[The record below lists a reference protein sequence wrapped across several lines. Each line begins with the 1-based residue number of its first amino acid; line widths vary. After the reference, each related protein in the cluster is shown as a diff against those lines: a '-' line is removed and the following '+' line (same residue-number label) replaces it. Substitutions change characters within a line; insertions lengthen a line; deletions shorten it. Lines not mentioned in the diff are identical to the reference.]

1 MSFID
6 DSEQNM
12 EKYVSSLK
20 EENKSVPL
28 LKEQT
33 GGSVAGFVGGAGMGI
48 DALFAGPFHPDS
60 GHGSKNKQLL
70 AKQLKDRREKRKDL
84 ETDTD
89 GVIDDY
95 SGIPDPVGGYYETE
109 TELIAL
115 AYDELFDTNEFNKQY
130 NDEMTPPQDTKWV
143 EVDINYHYDDTYIN
157 RSEKNIKHFDVK
169 IKYDE
174 KPTYANKNFIN
185 SSETNMENVGI
196 EIKYD
201 DIPQYTNKNYIN
213 KSATNWEIINRG

>member
-1 MSFID
+1 MSFLD
-6 DSEQNM
+6 KA
-12 EKYVSSLK
+12 EKNVDRLMK
-20 EENKSVPL
+20 EES
-28 LKEQT
+28 

-60 GHGSKNKQLL
+60 GYGSKNKQLL
-70 AKQLKDRREKRKDL
+70 KKQLKDRRKKRKDL
-84 ETDTD
+84 ETDRD

-201 DIPQYTNKNYIN
+201 DIPQYTNKNYVN
-213 KSATNWEIINRG
+213 KSATNWKIINRG

>member
-1 MSFID
+1 MSFLD
-6 DSEQNM
+6 KA
-12 EKYVSSLK
+12 EKNVDRLMK
-20 EENKSVPL
+20 EES
-28 LKEQT
+28 

-60 GHGSKNKQLL
+60 GYGSKNKQLL
-70 AKQLKDRREKRKDL
+70 AKQLKDRRKKRKDL
-84 ETDTD
+84 ETDRD

-157 RSEKNIKHFDVK
+157 RSEKNTKHFDVK

>member
-1 MSFID
+1 MSFLD
-6 DSEQNM
+6 KA
-12 EKYVSSLK
+12 EKNVDRLMK
-20 EENKSVPL
+20 EES
-28 LKEQT
+28 

-60 GHGSKNKQLL
+60 GYGSKNKELL

-84 ETDTD
+84 ETDRD

>member
-1 MSFID
+1 MNFLD
-6 DSEQNM
+6 KA
-12 EKYVSSLK
+12 EKNVDRLMK
-20 EENKSVPL
+20 EES
-28 LKEQT
+28 

-60 GHGSKNKQLL
+60 GYGSKNKQLL
-70 AKQLKDRREKRKDL
+70 AKQLKDRRKKRKDL
-84 ETDTD
+84 ETDRD

-157 RSEKNIKHFDVK
+157 RSEKNTKHFDVK

-201 DIPQYTNKNYIN
+201 DIPQYTNKNYVN

>member
-1 MSFID
+1 MSFLD
-6 DSEQNM
+6 KA
-12 EKYVSSLK
+12 EKNVDRLMK
-20 EENKSVPL
+20 EES
-28 LKEQT
+28 
-33 GGSVAGFVGGAGMGI
+33 GGSVAGFVGTAGMSI
-48 DALFAGPFHPDS
+48 DGLFAGPFHPDS
-60 GHGSKNKQLL
+60 GHGSKNKKLL

-84 ETDTD
+84 ESNRDD
-89 GVIDDY
+89 VIDDY
-95 SGIPDPVGGYYETE
+95 TGIPDPVGGYYETE

-201 DIPQYTNKNYIN
+201 DIPQYTNKNYVN

>member
-1 MSFID
+1 MSFLD
-6 DSEQNM
+6 KA
-12 EKYVSSLK
+12 EKNVDRLMK
-20 EENKSVPL
+20 EEG
-28 LKEQT
+28 

-60 GHGSKNKQLL
+60 GYGSKNKQLL
-70 AKQLKDRREKRKDL
+70 KKQLKDRRKKRKDL
-84 ETDTD
+84 ESDRD
-89 GVIDDY
+89 DVIDDY
-95 SGIPDPVGGYYETE
+95 TGIPDPVGGYYETE

>member
-1 MSFID
+1 MA
-6 DSEQNM
+6 NG
-12 EKYVSSLK
+12 
-20 EENKSVPL
+20 NK
-28 LKEQT
+28 
-33 GGSVAGFVGGAGMGI
+33 
-48 DALFAGPFHPDS
+48 
-60 GHGSKNKQLL
+60 
-70 AKQLKDRREKRKDL
+70 
-84 ETDTD
+84 
-89 GVIDDY
+89 
-95 SGIPDPVGGYYETE
+95 
-109 TELIAL
+109 
-115 AYDELFDTNEFNKQY
+115 NEFNKQF

-201 DIPQYTNKNYIN
+201 DISQYANKNYIN
-213 KSATNWEIINRG
+213 QLNKFYF

>member
-1 MSFID
+1 MGFLD
-6 DSEQNM
+6 DSEKNVKLQLM
-12 EKYVSSLK
+12 KESS
-20 EENKSVPL
+20 
-28 LKEQT
+28 
-33 GGSVAGFVGGAGMGI
+33 GGSVGGFVGGKGMGI
-48 DALFAGPFHPDS
+48 DALFAGPYHPDS

-70 AKQLKDRREKRKDL
+70 AKQLKDRRKKRKDL
-84 ETDTD
+84 ETDRD

>member
-1 MSFID
+1 MSFLD
-6 DSEQNM
+6 KA
-12 EKYVSSLK
+12 EKNVDRLMK
-20 EENKSVPL
+20 EES
-28 LKEQT
+28 
-33 GGSVAGFVGGAGMGI
+33 GGSVAGFTGRAGRGI

-60 GHGSKNKQLL
+60 GYGSKNKQLL
-70 AKQLKDRREKRKDL
+70 AKQLKDRRKKRKDL
-84 ETDTD
+84 ETDRD

>member
-1 MSFID
+1 MNFLD
-6 DSEQNM
+6 KA
-12 EKYVSSLK
+12 EKNVDRLMK
-20 EENKSVPL
+20 EES
-28 LKEQT
+28 
-33 GGSVAGFVGGAGMGI
+33 GGSVAGFVGTAGMSI

-60 GHGSKNKQLL
+60 GHGSKNKKLL

-84 ETDTD
+84 ESNRDD
-89 GVIDDY
+89 VIDDY
-95 SGIPDPVGGYYETE
+95 TGIPDPVGGYYETE

-157 RSEKNIKHFDVK
+157 RSEKNTKHFDVK

-201 DIPQYTNKNYIN
+201 DIPQYTNKNYVN
-213 KSATNWEIINRG
+213 KSATNWKIINRG

>member
-1 MSFID
+1 MSFLD
-6 DSEQNM
+6 KA
-12 EKYVSSLK
+12 EKNVDRLMK
-20 EENKSVPL
+20 EES
-28 LKEQT
+28 

-60 GHGSKNKQLL
+60 GYGSKNKQLL
-70 AKQLKDRREKRKDL
+70 AKQLKDRRKKRKDL
-84 ETDTD
+84 ETDRD

>member
-1 MSFID
+1 MSFLD
-6 DSEQNM
+6 KA
-12 EKYVSSLK
+12 EKNVDRLMK
-20 EENKSVPL
+20 EES
-28 LKEQT
+28 

-60 GHGSKNKQLL
+60 GYGSKNKQLL
-70 AKQLKDRREKRKDL
+70 KKQLKDRRKKRKDL
-84 ETDTD
+84 ETDRD

>member
-1 MSFID
+1 MNFLD
-6 DSEQNM
+6 KA
-12 EKYVSSLK
+12 EKNVDRLMK
-20 EENKSVPL
+20 EES
-28 LKEQT
+28 

-48 DALFAGPFHPDS
+48 DSLFAGPFHPDS
-60 GHGSKNKQLL
+60 GYGSKNKQLL
-70 AKQLKDRREKRKDL
+70 AKQLKDRRKKRKDL
-84 ETDTD
+84 ETDRD

-157 RSEKNIKHFDVK
+157 RSEKNTKHFDVK

>member
-1 MSFID
+1 MSFLD
-6 DSEQNM
+6 KA
-12 EKYVSSLK
+12 EKNVDRLMK
-20 EENKSVPL
+20 EES
-28 LKEQT
+28 
-33 GGSVAGFVGGAGMGI
+33 GGSVAGFVGTAGMNI

-60 GHGSKNKQLL
+60 GYGSKNKQLL
-70 AKQLKDRREKRKDL
+70 KKQLKDRRKKRKDL
-84 ETDTD
+84 ESDRD
-89 GVIDDY
+89 DVIDDY
-95 SGIPDPVGGYYETE
+95 TGIPDPVGGYYETE

-201 DIPQYTNKNYIN
+201 DIPQYTNKNYVN

>member
-1 MSFID
+1 MSFLD
-6 DSEQNM
+6 KA
-12 EKYVSSLK
+12 EKNVDRLMK
-20 EENKSVPL
+20 EV
-28 LKEQT
+28 T
-33 GGSVAGFVGGAGMGI
+33 GGSVAGFVGTAGMSI

-60 GHGSKNKQLL
+60 GHGSENKQLL
-70 AKQLKDRREKRKDL
+70 TKQLKDRREKRKDL
-84 ETDTD
+84 ESNRDD
-89 GVIDDY
+89 VIDDY
-95 SGIPDPVGGYYETE
+95 TGIPDPVGGYYETE

-157 RSEKNIKHFDVK
+157 RSEKNIKNFDIK
-169 IKYDE
+169 IKYD
-174 KPTYANKNFIN
+174 KNPKYANKNFIN

-201 DIPQYTNKNYIN
+201 DIPQYTNKNYVN
-213 KSATNWEIINRG
+213 KSATNWKIINRG

>member
-60 GHGSKNKQLL
+60 GYGSKNKQLL
-70 AKQLKDRREKRKDL
+70 AKQLKDRRKKRKDL
-84 ETDTD
+84 ETDRD

-115 AYDELFDTNEFNKQY
+115 AYDELLNTNELNKQY

-201 DIPQYTNKNYIN
+201 DIHQYTNKNYVN
-213 KSATNWEIINRG
+213 KSATNWKIINRG

>member
-1 MSFID
+1 MSFLD
-6 DSEQNM
+6 KA
-12 EKYVSSLK
+12 EKNVDRLMK
-20 EENKSVPL
+20 EES
-28 LKEQT
+28 
-33 GGSVAGFVGGAGMGI
+33 GGSVAGFVGTAGMSI

-60 GHGSKNKQLL
+60 GHGSKNKKLL
-70 AKQLKDRREKRKDL
+70 AKQLKDRRKRRKDL
-84 ETDTD
+84 ESDRD
-89 GVIDDY
+89 DVIDDY

-157 RSEKNIKHFDVK
+157 RSEKNIKNFDIK
-169 IKYDE
+169 IKYD
-174 KPTYANKNFIN
+174 KNPKYANKNFIN

-201 DIPQYTNKNYIN
+201 DIPQYTNKNYVN

>member
-1 MSFID
+1 MSFLD
-6 DSEQNM
+6 KA
-12 EKYVSSLK
+12 EKNVDRLMK
-20 EENKSVPL
+20 EV
-28 LKEQT
+28 T
-33 GGSVAGFVGGAGMGI
+33 GGSVAGFVGTAGMSI

-60 GHGSKNKQLL
+60 GHGSKNKKLL
-70 AKQLKDRREKRKDL
+70 AKQLKDRREIRKDL
-84 ETDTD
+84 ESNRDD
-89 GVIDDY
+89 VIDDY
-95 SGIPDPVGGYYETE
+95 TGIPDPVGGYYETE

-157 RSEKNIKHFDVK
+157 RSEKNIKNFDIK
-169 IKYDE
+169 IKYD
-174 KPTYANKNFIN
+174 KNPKYANKNFIN

-201 DIPQYTNKNYIN
+201 DIPQYTNKNYVN
-213 KSATNWEIINRG
+213 KSATNWKIINRG

>member
-6 DSEQNM
+6 DSEKNVKKLV
-12 EKYVSSLK
+12 E
-20 EENKSVPL
+20 
-28 LKEQT
+28 T
-33 GGSVAGFVGGAGMGI
+33 TAAGGVGGFVGRAGRDI

-60 GHGSKNKQLL
+60 GHGSKNKKLL

-84 ETDTD
+84 ESNRDD
-89 GVIDDY
+89 VIDDY
-95 SGIPDPVGGYYETE
+95 TGIPDPVGGYYETE

-157 RSEKNIKHFDVK
+157 RSEKNTKHFDVK

-201 DIPQYTNKNYIN
+201 DIPQYTNKNYVN

>member
-6 DSEQNM
+6 KSEQNM
-12 EKYVSSLK
+12 EKYTLSIK

-28 LKEQT
+28 LKEVT
-33 GGSVAGFVGGAGMGI
+33 GGTVAGFVGTAGMGI

-60 GHGSKNKQLL
+60 GYGSKNKQLL
-70 AKQLKDRREKRKDL
+70 AKQLKDRRKKRKDL
-84 ETDTD
+84 ETDRD

-201 DIPQYTNKNYIN
+201 DIPQYTNINFIN

>member
-1 MSFID
+1 MNFLD
-6 DSEQNM
+6 KA
-12 EKYVSSLK
+12 EKNVDRLMK
-20 EENKSVPL
+20 EES
-28 LKEQT
+28 
-33 GGSVAGFVGGAGMGI
+33 GGSVAGFVGTAGMSI

-60 GHGSKNKQLL
+60 GHGSKNKKLL

-84 ETDTD
+84 ESNRDD
-89 GVIDDY
+89 VIDDY
-95 SGIPDPVGGYYETE
+95 TGIPDPVGGYYETE

-201 DIPQYTNKNYIN
+201 DIPQYTNKNYVN
-213 KSATNWEIINRG
+213 KSATNWKIINRG

>member
-1 MSFID
+1 MSFLD
-6 DSEQNM
+6 KA
-12 EKYVSSLK
+12 EKNVDRLMK
-20 EENKSVPL
+20 EES
-28 LKEQT
+28 

-60 GHGSKNKQLL
+60 GYGSKNKQLL
-70 AKQLKDRREKRKDL
+70 AKQLKDRRKKRKDL
-84 ETDTD
+84 ETDRD

-201 DIPQYTNKNYIN
+201 DIPQYTNKNYVN
-213 KSATNWEIINRG
+213 KSATNWKIINRG

>member
-70 AKQLKDRREKRKDL
+70 QLFPRTHL
-84 ETDTD
+84 W
-89 GVIDDY
+89 Y
-95 SGIPDPVGGYYETE
+95 STR
-109 TELIAL
+109 
-115 AYDELFDTNEFNKQY
+115 
-130 NDEMTPPQDTKWV
+130 
-143 EVDINYHYDDTYIN
+143 INPWTY
-157 RSEKNIKHFDVK
+157 
-169 IKYDE
+169 
-174 KPTYANKNFIN
+174 TL
-185 SSETNMENVGI
+185 
-196 EIKYD
+196 
-201 DIPQYTNKNYIN
+201 
-213 KSATNWEIINRG
+213 

>member
-6 DSEQNM
+6 DSEKNI
-12 EKYVSSLK
+12 EKLMKEVS
-20 EENKSVPL
+20 
-28 LKEQT
+28 
-33 GGSVAGFVGGAGMGI
+33 GGSVAGFVGSSGMAV
-48 DALFAGPFHPDS
+48 DQLFAGSFHPDS

-70 AKQLKDRREKRKDL
+70 AKQLKDRRKKRKDL
-84 ETDTD
+84 ETDRD

-201 DIPQYTNKNYIN
+201 DIPQYTNKNYVN
-213 KSATNWEIINRG
+213 KSATNWKIINRG

>member
-1 MSFID
+1 MSFLD
-6 DSEQNM
+6 KA
-12 EKYVSSLK
+12 EKNVDRLMK
-20 EENKSVPL
+20 EES
-28 LKEQT
+28 

-60 GHGSKNKQLL
+60 GYGSKNKQLL

-84 ETDTD
+84 ETDRD
-89 GVIDDY
+89 DVIDDY
-95 SGIPDPVGGYYETE
+95 TGIPDPVGGYYETE

-201 DIPQYTNKNYIN
+201 DIPQYTNKNYVN
-213 KSATNWEIINRG
+213 KSATNWKIINRG

>member
-1 MSFID
+1 MSFLD
-6 DSEQNM
+6 KA
-12 EKYVSSLK
+12 EKNVDRLMK
-20 EENKSVPL
+20 EES
-28 LKEQT
+28 

-60 GHGSKNKQLL
+60 GYGSKNKQLL
-70 AKQLKDRREKRKDL
+70 AKQLKDRRKKRKDL
-84 ETDTD
+84 ETDRD
-89 GVIDDY
+89 DVIDDY
-95 SGIPDPVGGYYETE
+95 TGIPDPVGGYYETE

-201 DIPQYTNKNYIN
+201 DIPQYTNKNYVN
-213 KSATNWEIINRG
+213 KSATNWKIINRG